1 MKDVL
6 INTTSV
12 ESLYASLSEFFK
24 VEEEVLKRFISNN
37 IDEYINMDCR
47 DVDLDK
53 FFDIFNIKGNELVF
67 NYITINH
74 VTTRLDKEINLD
86 TFKIDNLENVL
97 LSENSLTNFLKN
109 KGIEFRMNE
118 GIEVCYNG
126 KVVNF
131 TGIYSTRLNKRLK
144 CLKDSC
150 INGFLFGDE
159 IPSTYES
166 LTAVPEIVSDI
177 IMELDKK
184 EFISEY
190 AMHVRYFVASI
201 TVSIDDLIIDELS
214 FITSKIEKSKNI
226 LRYILIYLAYKN
238 VNSIYNSCKN
248 PIIRLPDNKN
258 VTKDNIFNLREIQH
272 YKEVFKR

>member
-1 MKDVL
+1 M
-6 INTTSV
+6 
-12 ESLYASLSEFFK
+12 
-24 VEEEVLKRFISNN
+24 
-37 IDEYINMDCR
+37 
-47 DVDLDK
+47 
-53 FFDIFNIKGNELVF
+53 
-67 NYITINH
+67 
-74 VTTRLDKEINLD
+74 TTRLDKEINLD

-190 AMHVRYFVASI
+190 AMHVRCFVASI

>member
-1 MKDVL
+1 MKEVL

-12 ESLYASLSEFFK
+12 ESLYASLAEFFK
-24 VEEEVLKRFISNN
+24 VEEEVLKRFISDN

-53 FFDIFNIKGNELVF
+53 FFDIVNLKENELAF
-67 NYITINH
+67 TYITINH

-109 KGIEFRMNE
+109 KGIEFRMKE
-118 GIEVCYNG
+118 GIEVFYNG
-126 KVVNF
+126 ELVNF
-131 TGIYSTRLNKRLK
+131 TGTYSARLNKRLK

-159 IPSTYES
+159 MPSIYGD

-184 EFISEY
+184 EIIYEY
-190 AMHVRYFVASI
+190 MRNVRCFVASI

-258 VTKDNIFNLREIQH
+258 VTSGNIFNLREIQH